1 MKRNRLHYS
10 LMFLALASWLLAVAH
25 PLVLFAQ
32 RSSGERAT
40 QPGPSPAENALS
52 RASRSNPESAADRRL
67 ADLAWLEGK
76 WQGNWG
82 PRVAEQ
88 LWTEPKAGEM
98 LGLFRVVENDKTLV
112 VELYSLLETPDGIE
126 FRLRHFTASLLPWE
140 QSKTTLLKLGS
151 LDPNTAVFENPANDQ
166 PRRLTLIRVDP
177 ESYLSRSEITSGNDN
192 RQVTEIRYH
201 KQKSAAEAAS
211 PQRKKK

>member
-1 MKRNRLHYS
+1 MKRNRLHHS

-25 PLVLFAQ
+25 PRLLFAQ
-32 RSSGERAT
+32 RSSGSHT
-40 QPGPSPAENALS
+40 PQPGPSLAENVGS
-52 RASRSNPESAADRRL
+52 RASRSNPEGAADRSL
-67 ADLAWLEGK
+67 ADFAWLEGK
-76 WQGNWG
+76 WLGNWG

-98 LGLFRVVENDKTLV
+98 LGLLRVVENDKTLV

-140 QSKTTLLKLGS
+140 QSQTILLKLGS
-151 LDPNTAVFENPANDQ
+151 LDANAAVFENPANDQ

-201 KQKSAAEAAS
+201 KQKSASEAAPS
-211 PQRKKK
+211 QRKKK